1 VPERR
6 CLFVLVVDLVL
17 TELVGLFLFNELA
30 GLFVLTEFAGLFVF
44 NELVGL
50 VVLNEFA
57 SHDLRY
63 HRGFFGFGNLW
74 RRLRFDEIGV

>member
-6 CLFVLVVDLVL
+6 CLFVLVVDL
-17 TELVGLFLFNELA
+17 
-30 GLFVLTEFAGLFVF
+30 VLTEFAGLFVF